1 MKEKEFIVAIELGSS
16 AIRGIAGRRNPDG
29 SVQVEH
35 IAHVTSEDCIHRGVV
50 YNIDKTTNAI
60 RRVREMLEQALQ
72 LKVVKAYVGVQGQSL
87 RTIKNFV
94 RETFE
99 RVREVTDTD
108 VDNLLDRN
116 YSTNYGDL
124 EILDVITQEYK
135 LDHKEDDDPKGVET
149 RSIEGRFNNVVAR
162 SKVKENILKCMRNA
176 GLECADVIISPL
188 ALAQRVLS
196 DQERRSGCAL
206 VDFGAQTTTVQVYKG
221 GKLRYLA
228 TLPLGGRTITHDIAS
243 ARDIDFAEA
252 ETLKVSHGTALIDLS
267 KDTPG
272 AELPITGDR
281 TFPLSLIERICESR
295 MEEILRNVGECI
307 RRSEVSDQLT
317 SGLHF
322 TGGGSRLKDITRA
335 YTACLPQFNKV
346 HLTRP
351 LIGSDEL
358 MRCGTGL
365 QGFNFD
371 TLVSLLAQGE
381 EICTQP
387 VEEKKP
393 EPEPEQQQ
401 LFDAEGNPI
410 DPNKPSPAPIDDDDD
425 EEEKPKKM
433 DGIKQKLS
441 RVWAKITDTLNE
453 G

>member
-149 RSIEGRFNNVVAR
+149 
-162 SKVKENILKCMRNA
+162 
-176 GLECADVIISPL
+176 
-188 ALAQRVLS
+188 
-196 DQERRSGCAL
+196 
-206 VDFGAQTTTVQVYKG
+206 
-221 GKLRYLA
+221 
-228 TLPLGGRTITHDIAS
+228 
-243 ARDIDFAEA
+243 
-252 ETLKVSHGTALIDLS
+252 
-267 KDTPG
+267 
-272 AELPITGDR
+272 
-281 TFPLSLIERICESR
+281 
-295 MEEILRNVGECI
+295 
-307 RRSEVSDQLT
+307 
-317 SGLHF
+317 
-322 TGGGSRLKDITRA
+322 
-335 YTACLPQFNKV
+335 
-346 HLTRP
+346 
-351 LIGSDEL
+351 
-358 MRCGTGL
+358 
-365 QGFNFD
+365 
-371 TLVSLLAQGE
+371 
-381 EICTQP
+381 
-387 VEEKKP
+387 
-393 EPEPEQQQ
+393 
-401 LFDAEGNPI
+401 
-410 DPNKPSPAPIDDDDD
+410 
-425 EEEKPKKM
+425 
-433 DGIKQKLS
+433 
-441 RVWAKITDTLNE
+441 
-453 G
+453 